1 MEELREVVD
10 IYLLTRTDMIDLC
23 LMLACPYIYVC
34 AEDVMI
40 CHIKKNCAGVL
51 ISRFPKQLLH
61 KYMSMLVKLEA
72 ALLWTSDVS
81 FTAFSFAF
89 SRAYIY
95 Y

>member
-40 CHIKKNCAGVL
+40 CHIKKIVL
-51 ISRFPKQLLH
+51 
-61 KYMSMLVKLEA
+61 VC
-72 ALLWTSDVS
+72 
-81 FTAFSFAF
+81 
-89 SRAYIY
+89 
-95 Y
+95 